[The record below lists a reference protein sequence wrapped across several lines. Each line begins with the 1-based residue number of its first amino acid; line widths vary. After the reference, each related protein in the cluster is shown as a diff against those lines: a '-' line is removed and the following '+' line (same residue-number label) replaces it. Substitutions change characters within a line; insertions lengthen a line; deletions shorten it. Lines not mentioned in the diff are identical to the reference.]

1 MGAWMAQSESA
12 RWAAVDAA
20 VETEAEAAFAFLER
34 LVAAPSTVRAERGA
48 QEIVA
53 AELARLGFDVTEFEV
68 PGHTAAAPAGGVAQ
82 GSYAGRPNVL
92 GRLNPGRSPSLLLN
106 GHVDVVPAEAALW
119 SSEPFAPLRSG
130 GWLTGRGAGD
140 MKGGF
145 ALGLLAVAALR
156 RAMPDALSGEL
167 SFLSVI
173 EEECTGNGTL
183 AACNAGVLG
192 DAVIVLEPTDLDL
205 LLGGIGVLWIEIE
218 VTGVPAHAEAA
229 DRAQNPVRSIPAILH
244 ALASLE
250 DAINKTDGDPAFAAI
265 ARPYNVNVGTV
276 AAGDW
281 ASSVPGRATLG
292 VRVGFPRAWSPDE
305 AFKRVSAAV
314 LDASADDPW
323 LASRPPAIRPTGFRA
338 EGHLLPADHWLAE
351 RMAQAHLGAT
361 GAEARRAPIGATT
374 DARYYLN
381 QFGVP
386 ALAYG
391 PRARNIHATD
401 EAVELASIVTGAKTL
416 ARFMAAFY
424 AGEVIPA

>member
-1 MGAWMAQSESA
+1 
-12 RWAAVDAA
+12 
-20 VETEAEAAFAFLER
+20 
-34 LVAAPSTVRAERGA
+34 
-48 QEIVA
+48 
-53 AELARLGFDVTEFEV
+53 
-68 PGHTAAAPAGGVAQ
+68 
-82 GSYAGRPNVL
+82 
-92 GRLNPGRSPSLLLN
+92 
-106 GHVDVVPAEAALW
+106 
-119 SSEPFAPLRSG
+119 
-130 GWLTGRGAGD
+130 

-314 LDASADDPW
+314 LDASADDPC
-323 LASRPPAIRPTGFRA
+323 RPPAIRPTGFRA